1 MISQEAR
8 CGMKGCDMMSKAEML
23 HELYEICKDINI
35 YEVGNLITRAEDEEE
50 KGFIRT
56 MTDYILQ
63 QEQKKVVA
71 EKRF

>member
-1 MISQEAR
+1 
-8 CGMKGCDMMSKAEML
+8 MSKSEKI

-35 YEVGNLITRAEDEEE
+35 DEADDLIIKTDDSEE

-56 MTDYILQ
+56 ISDYILQ
-63 QEQKKVVA
+63 QNQRKVVA

>member
-1 MISQEAR
+1 MKTKIICE
-8 CGMKGCDMMSKAEML
+8 MKGCVNVSKMEAI
-23 HELYEICKDINI
+23 HELYEVCKDINI
-35 YEVGNLITRAEDEEE
+35 DEADDLVIQAEDSEE

-63 QEQKKVVA
+63 QKQKQVVE

>member
-1 MISQEAR
+1 
-8 CGMKGCDMMSKAEML
+8 MSKSEII

-35 YEVGNLITRAEDEEE
+35 DEADELVIQAEGAEE
-50 KGFIRT
+50 KGFIRA

-63 QEQKKVVA
+63 QKQKRVVA

>member
-1 MISQEAR
+1 MQKAR
-8 CGMKGCDMMSKAEML
+8 AV
-23 HELYEICKDINI
+23 HELYETCKDISLEEADDLVI
-35 YEVGNLITRAEDEEE
+35 QAENAEE

-63 QEQKKVVA
+63 QRQKKVIE